1 MKITSDVTHRVS
13 LLNRLRVGIGLILGL
28 RIRDYRSAVRFMN
41 HRFIGLP
48 LFIRLIKL
56 ALWGLKMCFIE
67 IPNSSPWFSFQ
78 RKVSNT
84 SHWLKDGNPYENYP
98 WSQGEINLPK
108 SVEVVVVG
116 AGFGGSC
123 TAYHWS
129 KIGSGKLLLLDQ
141 SLPASGAAGRNAGF
155 LTAAGG
161 SYHGYYVYEPVRAYA
176 STVRPELNDEQLD
189 SIAKGF
195 SDTYLKALTES
206 VLGIHATINS
216 NAIECDLKNRGGFI
230 LSDKDDAPRVQRA
243 LTLGAELGWKGWR
256 RIEADEVE
264 KETGIVGDNFAG
276 LQEGTSTWN
285 PARWVWGLIEVALR
299 SDNVELYTDTKVLS
313 VEPNVNGY
321 LVTTSRGTILAKK
334 VVNATEANTSD
345 VFGKF
350 LPGDDSELIRT
361 HKSQAMYASDISHGM
376 PKGKAICLPL
386 GWFHGQEGGFL
397 FGSDNHRVPASH
409 ANKNDPSR
417 FVSMY
422 MSATATQTWAPHK
435 FRVIREWTGC
445 VGQAPDK
452 FPVVG
457 ALTDPGVFM
466 LGGFAGAGSA
476 ISYGAAL
483 EIVEQIIGKARPE
496 SLWNQDL
503 FSVNRFLK
511 TDIYGQSFI

>member
-1 MKITSDVTHRVS
+1 LKKTTKLPYRISFFTRF
-13 LLNRLRVGIGLILGL
+13 RIGIGLILGL

-41 HRFIGLP
+41 HRFAGLP
-48 LFIRLIKL
+48 LSIRLVKL
-56 ALWGLKMCFIE
+56 AIWGLKMSFIE
-67 IPNSSPWFSFQ
+67 IPNSSRWFSFP
-78 RKVSNT
+78 RNVSNT

-98 WSQGEINLPK
+98 WSQGEITVPQN
-108 SVEVVVVG
+108 VEVVVVG

-123 TAYHWS
+123 VAYHWS
-129 KIGSGKLLLLDQ
+129 KIGNGKLLLLDQ

-176 STVRPELNDEQLD
+176 SKIRPELTDEQLD

-195 SDTYLKALTES
+195 SDAYLKALTES
-206 VLGIHATINS
+206 VLGIHATIDS

-230 LSDKDDAPRVQRA
+230 LSDKDDASRVQRA
-243 LTLGAELGWKGWR
+243 LDLGAELGWKGWR
-256 RIEADEVE
+256 RIEAKEVE
-264 KETGIVGDNFAG
+264 KEIGIVGDNFAG

-313 VEPNVNGY
+313 VEPNANGY
-321 LVTTSRGTILAKK
+321 IVTTNRGTIFAKK
-334 VVNATEANTSD
+334 VVNATEANTSE

-350 LPGDDSELIRT
+350 LPGNDYELIRT
-361 HKSQAMYASDISHGM
+361 HKSQAMYASDIVDGM
-376 PKGKAICLPL
+376 AKGKAICLPL
-386 GWFHGQEGGFL
+386 GWFHGKESGFL

-422 MSATATQTWAPHK
+422 MSATTTQTWAPQK

-457 ALTDPGVFM
+457 ALSDPGVFM

-483 EIVEQIIGKARPE
+483 EIVEQITGKIRQE

-503 FSVNRFLK
+503 FGVNRFLK
-511 TDIYGQSFI
+511 TDTYGQSFV